1 MRRFFGNIVASLFL
15 VAVAGCLRVHLPKAE
30 IKSPGE
36 KEVFSWGKAVEGSLR
51 NHPDLLQ
58 ARAQIESAARDRDS
72 AAGDYLPS
80 VDGGMDRSRS
90 RGTGTAAMKDS
101 LSFDITASQ
110 NLFDGLNTTGN
121 FLAARKR
128 LESSKLAYRDT
139 SASVRLRLRTAFVQV
154 LEYNKLL
161 DVNRRIAS
169 RRHDNAEMI
178 RLRYEAGRENLG
190 SALRAGAIAS
200 QADFD
205 VRQTERQI
213 DSKSILLGREIGG
226 DFYLPVQIEGDL
238 ETLVLGLNGI
248 KPDFVGLAE
257 QTPQVRKFIR
267 IAEAFKAAVI
277 SAQSGVWPKVDGA
290 YNYGYTG
297 AKESQLRDN
306 MLLGLTVTV
315 PFFNG
320 GKNIAAIRKARA
332 DYEAALQ
339 AARSVRDARVAELAD
354 GWALFRDAA
363 ESVEVQREFLKAN
376 RERADIVRAE
386 YTSGL
391 ANFQDFDI
399 SEQEIT
405 DTEKNFV
412 RSMALALI
420 QKANWEYL
428 KGETLEDAKDAN

>member
-1 MRRFFGNIVASLFL
+1 MLLA
-15 VAVAGCLRVHLPKAE
+15 AAGCLRVHLPKAE
-30 IKSPGE
+30 IKSVGE
-36 KEVFSWGKAVEGSLR
+36 KEVLSWQGAVDGALR
-51 NHPDLLQ
+51 DHPDLLQ
-58 ARAQIESAARDRDS
+58 ARALIESAARDRDS

-80 VDGGMDRSRS
+80 VDGGMDRNRS
-90 RGTGTAAMKDS
+90 RGTGTDSMKDS
-101 LSFDITASQ
+101 LSFDINASQ

-121 FLAARKR
+121 FLAARKK
-128 LESSKLAYRDT
+128 LESAKLAYRET
-139 SASVRLRLRTAFVQV
+139 SSSVRLRLRTAFVQV
-154 LEYNKLL
+154 LQFNELL
-161 DVNRRIAS
+161 EVNRRIAE
-169 RRHDNAEMI
+169 RRHGNAEMI

-190 SALRAGAIAS
+190 SALRAEAIAS

-213 DSKSILLGREIGG
+213 DSKSVLLGREIGG
-226 DFYLPVQIEGDL
+226 DFYLPILIEGDL
-238 ETLVLGLNGI
+238 EAFVLNLEET
-248 KPDFVGLAE
+248 KPDFSSIAE
-257 QTPQVRKFIR
+257 QTPQVRKLIK
-267 IAEAFKAAVI
+267 IAEAFKAAVV
-277 SAQSGVWPKVDGA
+277 SAQSSVWPKVDGT

-306 MLLGLTVTV
+306 MLFGLTVTV

-320 GKNIAAIRKARA
+320 GKNIAAIRKAKA
-332 DYEAALQ
+332 DYEVATQ
-339 AARSVRDARVAELAD
+339 AARSARDARIAELAES
-354 GWALFRDAA
+354 WALFQDASEA
-363 ESVEVQREFLKAN
+363 VEVQRQFLKAN

-412 RSMALALI
+412 RSLALALI

-428 KGETLEDAKDAN
+428 RGETLEDVKHAN